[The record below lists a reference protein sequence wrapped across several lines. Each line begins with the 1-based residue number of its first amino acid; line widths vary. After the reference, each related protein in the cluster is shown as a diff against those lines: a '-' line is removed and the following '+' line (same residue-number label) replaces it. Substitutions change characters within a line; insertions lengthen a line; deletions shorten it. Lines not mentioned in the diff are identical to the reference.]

1 MSSALTITLYGTT
14 ACHLC
19 EAAAALLQP
28 FAGNGVRV
36 NEVDITDDP
45 ALMERYQ
52 LRIPVLKRED
62 TGDELDWPV
71 SFEQLILWLSDVIG
85 EEA

>member
-1 MSSALTITLYGTT
+1 MTSALTITLYGTS

-28 FAGNGVRV
+28 FAGNGVQV
-36 NEVDITDDP
+36 NEVDITEEP

-52 LRIPVLKRED
+52 LRIPVLRRED
-62 TGDELDWPV
+62 TLEEMDWPV
-71 SFEQLILWLSDVIG
+71 TLERLMVWLSDVIG
-85 EEA
+85 EEG

>member
-1 MSSALTITLYGTT
+1 MTSALTITLYGTS

-28 FAGNGVRV
+28 FAGNGVQV
-36 NEVDITDDP
+36 NEVDITEEP

-52 LRIPVLKRED
+52 LRIPVLRRED
-62 TGDELDWPV
+62 TLEELDWPV
-71 SFEQLILWLSDVIG
+71 TLEQLMVWLSDVIG
-85 EEA
+85 EEG

>member
-1 MSSALTITLYGTT
+1 MTPTLRITLFGTT

-28 FAGNGVRV
+28 FAGNGVQV
-36 NEVDITDDP
+36 KEVDITEDP
-45 ALMERYQ
+45 ALMELYQ

-62 TGDELDWPV
+62 TGEELDWPV
-71 SFEQLILWLSDVIG
+71 SFEQLMPWLSDVIG
-85 EEA
+85 EEG